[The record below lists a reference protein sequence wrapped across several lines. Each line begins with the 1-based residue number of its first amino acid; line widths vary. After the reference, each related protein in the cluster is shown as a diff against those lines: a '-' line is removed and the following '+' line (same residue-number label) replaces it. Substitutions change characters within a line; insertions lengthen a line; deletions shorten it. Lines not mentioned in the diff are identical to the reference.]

1 MKDIV
6 RILEIELNNF
16 KNVKNGVIQMPS
28 EQEEKYFEYSSDIV
42 GIYGQNGSGKTAVIQ
57 AMAFIQRLLM
67 GESLPANFA
76 DYINKQENEC
86 GIRVKFSIESAG
98 KKAVCE
104 YEIKIEKEDLNIKEE
119 ILSAAIWNGEKFSKK
134 KNMLKYNRY
143 DEKHEITPIL
153 RYDSLIKANRDN
165 KVNLT
170 VAKRISEKD
179 KCSFLF
185 GNEGKK
191 IFIEGT
197 VNEEYS
203 FIIKSLAEYAK
214 MSLFVVESG
223 HSAAISMSLFV
234 PFSFRGE
241 YDKGTAKG
249 ELPIRIDKPSV
260 ISEFEYELAERFIA
274 EMNIVLC
281 TLVPELSIQMK
292 NHGKQLLENG
302 EDGYRIELLSERG
315 DVIIPLA
322 YESEGIIKIVS
333 VLNVLMRVYSNPGVC
348 FFIDEFDSGIFEFL
362 LGELLTVLEKGA
374 KGQFVFTSHNL
385 RALEMIS
392 KNSLVFSTTN
402 PHNRY
407 IRLQNVKTN
416 NNLRDM
422 YLRTINLGGQEE
434 EVYAMTDTVEI
445 GRAFRRAGRIEKYGE
460 EN

>member
-203 FIIKSLAEYAK
+203 AD
-214 MSLFVVESG
+214 
-223 HSAAISMSLFV
+223 ISMSLFV
-234 PFSFRGE
+234 PFSFRVE

-445 GRAFRRAGRIEKYGE
+445 GRAFRRAGRIEKYRE